1 MKTDNRVRFTKMV
14 IKDSLLDIL
23 SNKPIQ
29 KVTVKE
35 ICEKAQINRATFYL
49 HYQDPYDLLEQIENE
64 MFNDVFSSVMRNID
78 DIDDLTRQLFEIIE
92 KNIDLCRILFSDNG
106 DKMFLKRIMEFSRDI
121 SIEGWKKLNPNVS
134 QQRLEYLYAFVV
146 SGCVAVIEHWVRSGM
161 KETPLELGEIAN
173 KASDLWLN

>member
-23 SNKPIQ
+23 SEKPIQ

-64 MFNDVFSSVMRNID
+64 MFNDVFSSVMRNIN
-78 DIDDLTRQLFEIIE
+78 DIDDLTRQLFQIIE

-121 SIEGWKKLNPNVS
+121 SIEGWKKTNPNVS

-146 SGCVAVIEHWVRSGM
+146 SGSVAVIEHWVRSGM